1 MLVAYPDVS
10 PFLDRIEF
18 LKSRLASAPVVGSP
32 GRTAILLEI
41 IKIQKQV
48 LAIREFDQD
57 SKTTPLRKERHM
69 LVLYALML
77 TSFVVGMLFYRDISR
92 LVRIHVDR
100 KQGIS
105 RGQIM

>member
-1 MLVAYPDVS
+1 
-10 PFLDRIEF
+10 
-18 LKSRLASAPVVGSP
+18 
-32 GRTAILLEI
+32 
-41 IKIQKQV
+41 
-48 LAIREFDQD
+48 
-57 SKTTPLRKERHM
+57 M